1 MMGELMFDNLTSGG
15 MLVVL
20 VAIGLGGCSSLPT
33 AGPTTKQVV
42 GRAAD
47 EQTLYDLIEVDNRV
61 VKALAT
67 RPAQSLRT
75 RFRDFGRPPSPEIGV
90 GDSLSVAIWEAAGG
104 GLFGTTETAP
114 GAVQAGTPG
123 GGRNITLPEQVVA
136 QDGSISVPYA
146 GRIRAAGRTPYE
158 VQREIQDALST
169 KAIEPQAVVTITKS
183 TSNTVTVLGDIV
195 NGIQIPLSIRGDRLL
210 EVIAIAGG
218 AKAPV
223 YETTLRLTRNG
234 VTVSEP
240 LDRLVADPSEN
251 IYAWPGDVITLV
263 RAPATFLVFGAIPGG
278 GVAGTN
284 SEINFGGDRLDLARA
299 MAKAGGLEDT
309 RADPSGVFLFRF
321 ETTSMVRTL
330 GAPIL
335 TSESSSTSPVLYHLD
350 LRDPESYFLAKRF
363 PMQEGDIIYVAN
375 AEATDWQKFLN
386 LVAAASAPVITGVI
400 LVRPTGTP

>member
-1 MMGELMFDNLTSGG
+1 MGVWMSNNFTSGG
-15 MLVVL
+15 LLVAL

-47 EQTLYDLIEVDNRV
+47 EKTLYDLIEVDGRV

-67 RPAQSLRT
+67 RPAQSLRN
-75 RFRDFGRPPSPEIGV
+75 RFRDYGQPPSPQIGI
-90 GDSLSVAIWEAAGG
+90 GDSLTVAIWEAAGG

-123 GGRNITLPEQVVA
+123 GGRSVTLPEQVVA

-146 GRIRAAGRTPYE
+146 GRIRAAGRTPYQ

-195 NGIQIPLSIRGDRLL
+195 AGIQIPLSIRGERLL
-210 EVIAIAGG
+210 EVVAAAGG

-223 YETTLRLTRNG
+223 YETTIRLTRDG
-234 VTVSEP
+234 VTVTVP
-240 LDRLVADPSEN
+240 MDRLVADPREN

-263 RAPATFLVFGAIPGG
+263 RAPQTFLVFGAIPGG

-284 SEINFGGDRLDLARA
+284 SEIAFGGDRLDLARA

-335 TSESSSTSPVLYHLD
+335 TSESSSISPVIYHLD
-350 LRDPESYFLAKRF
+350 LRDPEGYFLAKRF
-363 PMQEGDIIYVAN
+363 PMEEGDIIYVAN

-386 LVAAASAPVITGVI
+386 LVALASAPVITGV
-400 LVRPTGTP
+400 LLARPAATP